1 MSKQKIDVRRI
12 KSEQPKPKKTWK
24 DGPVAV
30 TPNRF
35 WAISVFF
42 AIAFG
47 SMAYN
52 TVGTQMTGIDDAN
65 IFLTYAKNLS
75 SFDGMVF
82 NVGDEPVE
90 GFTSMLWMLI
100 CSALSL
106 VMDRPEPALFGL
118 NILFVIITV
127 AILQWFVQEQLS
139 ERRESESGLDR
150 GVLRYVRWCCSVII
164 FGWVFFSPKF
174 MIWSTITLMDIGIWA
189 MVLAVGSVC
198 FARAVAVSAPTI
210 QTDKMLIVSTILAV
224 LVRPEGLLVAIFWW
238 LCLGVAR
245 KRLAS
250 SDSESMVSVAKIPL
264 ITLVVSVVILT
275 AFRLIYF
282 GHPVPNTFYAKVSGD
297 WFGNIW
303 NGLGYLRDFAMTQP
317 WVIAFGL
324 ISLVYAIRFFMKVS
338 GDMDNEERALK
349 LSWGLIAVSAVVSM
363 IPPVLTG
370 GDHFHLARFFQPAW
384 PLVVI
389 PGIHLFHKY
398 CTSPKFITEKPMRR
412 IITTTLVLVAMF
424 WVAQQPKWEQISRPQ
439 NRAEARERLKMAV
452 EFTNAMHGRDI
463 GAELS
468 TRVGGELSVAAIRVG
483 GLGLTYSGRVI
494 DLMGLNNEQMAHA
507 PGILEGDK
515 NHAAFKPEVFWNQN
529 PDLVEPKF
537 IYLANESRIIDRLLP
552 SADSFDDKALKG
564 IIRSDEFLSK
574 YTPIVW
580 PTTKNSHSDGFV
592 AVWCRNDRLELLDGA
607 TVLPVK

>member
-1 MSKQKIDVRRI
+1 MAKQKIDVRLI
-12 KSEQPKPKKTWK
+12 KSQQPKPKKNWT
-24 DGPVAV
+24 DGSIAV

-42 AIAFG
+42 AITFG

-65 IFLTYAKNLS
+65 IFLTYAKNVS
-75 SFDGMVF
+75 NFDGMVF
-82 NVGDEPVE
+82 NVGEEPVE
-90 GFTSMLWMLI
+90 GFTSMLWMLV
-100 CSALSL
+100 CSVLSFIT
-106 VMDRPEPALFGL
+106 DRPEPALFGL
-118 NILFVIITV
+118 NILFVITAV

-139 ERRESESGLDR
+139 EKRESDSGLDR
-150 GVLRYVRWCCSVII
+150 GALRYVRWCCAVII

-198 FARAVAVSAPTI
+198 FARAISVSSPTI
-210 QTDKMLIVSTILAV
+210 KTDKMLIVSTILAV
-224 LVRPEGLLVAIFWW
+224 LVRPEGILVAICWW
-238 LCLGVAR
+238 LCLGIAR
-245 KRLAS
+245 KRLS
-250 SDSESMVSVAKIPL
+250 SSESVSMVSVTKIPL
-264 ITLVVSVVILT
+264 ITLLVSVLVLT
-275 AFRLIYF
+275 VFRFIYF
-282 GHPVPNTFYAKVSGD
+282 GYPVPNTFYAKVSDD

-303 NGLGYLRDFAMTQP
+303 NGLGYLRDFAITQP

-324 ISLVYAIRFFMKVS
+324 IALVYAIRFFRRV
-338 GDMDNEERALK
+338 DDELDNDDHARK

-424 WVAQQPKWEQISRPQ
+424 WVAQQPKWEQISRPI
-439 NRAEARERLKMAV
+439 NRIDDREKAKIAV
-452 EFTNAMHGRDI
+452 EFINAMHGRDI

-468 TRVGGELSVAAIRVG
+468 TRVGGKFSVAAIRVG
-483 GLGLTYSGRVI
+483 GLGLTYSGPVI
-494 DLMGLNNEQMAHA
+494 DLMGLNNKQMAHA
-507 PGILEGDK
+507 PGSLEGDK
-515 NHAAFKPEVFWNQN
+515 NHAAFKPEVFWIQN

-537 IYLANESRIIDRLLP
+537 VSFGNESRIMDRLLP

-564 IIRSDEFLSK
+564 ILRSEEFLSK
-574 YTPIVW
+574 YTPIMW
-580 PTTKNSHSDGFV
+580 PTTDSSHSNGFV
-592 AVWCRNDRLELLDGA
+592 AVWCRNDKLKLLDGA
-607 TVLPVK
+607 TVLQVN